1 MTFCINLG
9 SLDFC
14 FKAFSY
20 FFCDFI
26 IIIIMMMVV
35 IIIII
40 ISFNTILFCQK
51 CFVDNKTPPDFSSV
65 WEWLMRD
72 GKWSINFPELTATC
86 PKIKYI
92 NIYFLL
98 CYYRQKFS
106 RHPLYR
112 VWFVQLNGFEE
123 EQEDE
128 EDVEGLRTCAVRADL
143 VH

>member
-1 MTFCINLG
+1 MFCGQQNSTRFFIGMGVINEGWKL
-9 SLDFC
+9 
-14 FKAFSY
+14 
-20 FFCDFI
+20 
-26 IIIIMMMVV
+26 
-35 IIIII
+35 
-40 ISFNTILFCQK
+40 
-51 CFVDNKTPPDFSSV
+51 
-65 WEWLMRD
+65 
-72 GKWSINFPELTATC
+72 SINFPELTATC

-106 RHPLYR
+106 RHPLYS